1 MSTTVIK
8 NADWVIAWDESAG
21 RQVYRR
27 GADVAFADDMI
38 IFVGPN
44 YPGTAERVIDGRDR
58 LVLPGLIDIH
68 SHPEHEPLYRGV
80 REEHG
85 VRNMHM
91 TGLYERSQAFSA
103 PDDEARAASAEFA
116 YCELLL
122 SGVTSLVDI
131 SPPWDGW
138 VDLFAK
144 SGLRGFLAPGYAS
157 ARWYL
162 ENDFELKF
170 AWDEKRGRDGF
181 ATALGL
187 IDQATRHPSR
197 RLSGIV
203 SPMQIENCTADLLRD
218 SHEAARDRTIPFTVH
233 IAQSVSEVQEMIRRH
248 GKTPVQWA
256 HEIGILG
263 ANTILGHALF
273 LDTHS
278 WIRWWTK
285 SDLALIADNG
295 ASVAHCP
302 TPFARYG
309 QILENFGDYLR
320 AGVNMGLGTD
330 TTPHNL
336 VEEMRKAAVLAR
348 IAARDITSVTTAD
361 LLHAATVGGAQALM
375 REDLGRIAPH
385 KKADLVLVDLTVLQ
399 MRPSRDPLRS
409 FVYHAGDR
417 AVCDV
422 FVDGRKIVADHKV
435 LTLDQIDAAGRL
447 ADAQRRMLDKVPSR
461 DYRGRSAEDISPLSL
476 PMAD

>member
-1 MSTTVIK
+1 MTTTVISK
-8 NADWVIAWDESAG
+8 ADWVIAWDEGAK
-21 RQVYRR
+21 RHVYRR
-27 GADVAFADDMI
+27 DIDVVFDGDKI
-38 IFVGPN
+38 IFVGRN
-44 YPGTAERVIDGRDR
+44 YPGVADRVIDGANR

-91 TGLYERSQAFSA
+91 TGLYERSQAYSA

-131 SPPWDGW
+131 SPARDGW
-138 VDLFAK
+138 IELFAK

-157 ARWYL
+157 ARWRL
-162 ENDFELKF
+162 DNDFELKF
-170 AWDEKRGRDGF
+170 EWDEARGRDAF
-181 ATALGL
+181 ARALALVDRAAG
-187 IDQATRHPSR
+187 HPSG
-197 RLSGIV
+197 RLSGVV
-203 SPMQIENCTADLLRD
+203 SPMQIDTCTADLLRD
-218 SHEAARDRTIPFTVH
+218 SREAARERGIPFTVH
-233 IAQSVSEVQEMIRRH
+233 IAQSVAEVHEMIRRH
-248 GKTPVQWA
+248 GKTPIQWA

-263 ANTILGHALF
+263 PGTILGHALF
-273 LDTHS
+273 VDTHS

-285 SDLALIADNG
+285 KDLALMADNG
-295 ASVAHCP
+295 CSVAHCP

-336 VEEMRKAAVLAR
+336 IEEMRKAAVFAR
-348 IAARDITSVTTAD
+348 IAARDIAMVTTAD
-361 LLHAATVGGAQALM
+361 LLQAATVSGANALM
-375 REDLGRIAPH
+375 RDDLGRVAAN
-385 KKADLVLVDLTVLQ
+385 KKADLVLIDLRVSQ
-399 MRPSRDPLRS
+399 MRPARDPLRS
-409 FVYHAGDR
+409 LIYHAADR

-422 FVDGRKIVADHKV
+422 FIDGRQVVADRKV
-435 LTLDQIDAAGRL
+435 LTLDQSDAADRL
-447 ADAQRRMLDKVPSR
+447 VAAQCRMLAATPGR
-461 DYRGRSAEDISPLSL
+461 DYRHRSAEEISPLSL
-476 PMAD
+476 PIAD